1 MPSYGSAIAPSSVP
15 TKDLLAYQG
24 DNFVAILDFPDSFDT
39 TLYTWEANI
48 SNQLG
53 SATTLTQFTIDFIDG
68 ATDQLQIS
76 LTSDQTL
83 ALPDRSYW
91 DIQGTLIS
99 DTTQVKTYMR
109 GALITTTQV
118 AE

>member
-1 MPSYGSAIAPSSVP
+1 MLFRS
-15 TKDLLAYQG
+15 
-24 DNFVAILDFPDSFDT
+24 
-39 TLYTWEANI
+39 
-48 SNQLG
+48 
-53 SATTLTQFTIDFIDG
+53 
-68 ATDQLQIS
+68 S

-91 DIQGTLIS
+91 DIQGTLID

-109 GALITTTQV
+109 GALIVTTQA